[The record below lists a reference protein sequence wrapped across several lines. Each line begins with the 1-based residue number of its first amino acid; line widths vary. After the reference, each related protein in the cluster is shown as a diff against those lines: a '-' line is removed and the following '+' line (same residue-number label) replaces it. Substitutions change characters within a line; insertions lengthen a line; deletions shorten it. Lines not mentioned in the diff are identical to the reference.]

1 MFFFKTHAEKIKIKN
16 EKPGE
21 VYAPVGGN
29 VLPLEE
35 VEDVVFSQKI
45 LGDGAAVEPENG
57 EIYSPIKGTV
67 SVVFPT
73 GHVVGITTSEGANII
88 LHVGI
93 DTVEL
98 KGKGFDVKVKQ
109 GDQVEAGQ
117 LLMKVDLPFVKKY
130 HSATVMVILEK
141 TDEFKTACVG
151 KKQIRAGERL
161 LTLERIT

>member
-1 MFFFKTHAEKIKIKN
+1 MFFLKTHAEKIKIKN
-16 EKPGE
+16 EDSNE
-21 VYAPVGGN
+21 VYASVNGKV
-29 VLPLEE
+29 VLLED

-57 EIYSPIKGTV
+57 EVYSPVKGIV

-73 GHVVGITTSEGANII
+73 GHVVGITTAEGANII

-109 GDQVEAGQ
+109 GDKVEAGQ

-130 HSATVMVILEK
+130 HPATIMVILEK
-141 TDEFKTACVG
+141 TDEFKSKCVG
-151 KKQIRAGERL
+151 SKQIRVGERL

>member
-1 MFFFKTHAEKIKIKN
+1 
-16 EKPGE
+16 
-21 VYAPVGGN
+21 
-29 VLPLEE
+29 
-35 VEDVVFSQKI
+35 VFSQKI

-57 EIYSPIKGTV
+57 EVYSPVKGIV

-73 GHVVGITTSEGANII
+73 GHVVGITTAEGANII

-109 GDQVEAGQ
+109 GDKVEAGQ

-130 HSATVMVILEK
+130 HPATIMVILEK
-141 TDEFKTACVG
+141 QMSLSLSV
-151 KKQIRAGERL
+151 
-161 LTLERIT
+161 

>member
-1 MFFFKTHAEKIKIKN
+1 MFFLKTHAEKIKIKN
-16 EKPGE
+16 EDSNE
-21 VYAPVGGN
+21 VYALVNGKV
-29 VLPLEE
+29 VLLED

-45 LGDGAAVEPENG
+45 LGDGAAVKPENG
-57 EIYSPIKGTV
+57 EVYSPVKGIV

-73 GHVVGITTSEGANII
+73 GHVVGITTAEGANII

-109 GDQVEAGQ
+109 GDKVEAGQ

-130 HSATVMVILEK
+130 HPATIMVILEK
-141 TDEFKTACVG
+141 TDEFKSKCVG
-151 KKQIRAGERL
+151 SKQIRVGERL